1 MPSID
6 ALAVETALRLR
17 CNAGLEPDK
26 SGYRSVARF
35 DETVNS
41 HS

>member
-1 MPSID
+1 MRRGHD
-6 ALAVETALRLR
+6 GYARAQWRGRE
-17 CNAGLEPDK
+17 LEK

-35 DETVNS
+35 DETVNL